1 MSVRNSCFF
10 DDLVS
15 AISQQKI
22 ALDFVMNPPSP
33 SSTAIHRLSRRRFI
47 QYGSIWIGSSVMTA
61 CGNNKQPSTSSSQMN
76 KVTLGTD
83 WIAEPSQ
90 GGFYQA
96 LATGIYKDYGLD
108 VTIKMGSPQVASGSQ
123 LLMGGVVDFFMGNS
137 IDAVN
142 AVAEGIPKITVAAIY
157 QKDPQCII
165 AHPNPAT
172 KTLADLKG
180 KPIYVSA
187 SANIT
192 YWPLL
197 KAKYGFTDEQKRP
210 YSSNPGPFL
219 IDKNSAQQGYIT
231 SEPFVIEKRGGFK
244 PLVFLLADYGYQT
257 YAGTIETRQEL
268 VEKNPD
274 LVQRFVDASIKG
286 WYSYLENPQPGNQ
299 LIKKYNLEMTDE
311 ELDYSIQQ
319 LKESGIIFSPE
330 AEKKGIGAMSEERW
344 KSFFDSMVSVGVFKP
359 NVNYKNAFALQFVN
373 KGVGYY
379 QK

>member
-1 MSVRNSCFF
+1 
-10 DDLVS
+10 
-15 AISQQKI
+15 
-22 ALDFVMNPPSP
+22 MNPRSP
-33 SSTAIHRLSRRRFI
+33 SSTAIPHLSRRHFL
-47 QYGSIWIGSSVMTA
+47 QYAAIGIASSVLAA
-61 CGNNKQPSTSSSQMN
+61 CGNKKQPPTSSSAMN

-83 WIAEPSQ
+83 WVAEASQ

-108 VTIKMGSPQVASGSQ
+108 VTIKMGSPQVGSGTQ
-123 LLMGGVVDFFMGNS
+123 LLMGGAIDFFMGNS
-137 IDAVN
+137 IDAVS
-142 AVAEGIPKITVAAIY
+142 AVAQGIPKVTVAAIY
-157 QKDPQCII
+157 QKDPQCIL

-180 KPIYVSA
+180 KPIYVSS

-197 KAKYGFTDEQKRP
+197 KAKYGFTDDQKRP
-210 YSSNPGPFL
+210 YNSNPGPFL
-219 IDKNSAQQGYIT
+219 NDKNSAQQGYIT

-257 YAGTIETRQEL
+257 YAATIETRREL

-286 WYSYLENPQPGNQ
+286 WYSYLKNPQPGNE
-299 LIKKYNLEMTDE
+299 LIKKSNQEMTDE
-311 ELDYSIQQ
+311 QIDYTLKM
-319 LKESGIIFSPE
+319 LKESKIIFTPDV
-330 AEKKGIGAMSEERW
+330 EKQGIGSMSEERW
-344 KSFFDSMVSVGVFKP
+344 KSLFESMVSVGIYKP
-359 NVNYKNAFALQFVN
+359 NVNYKDAFTLQFVN
-373 KGVGYY
+373 KGGDYY